1 MRPRTLAPVL
11 IVALTTACGSSSTSP
26 TGTPAPV
33 LNTQTI
39 VVNAGPANSYFNGA
53 FTSVMVCVPGQST
66 CQLIDGVLV
75 DTGSSGL
82 RILSSALT
90 LPLPQQVDTTGAPI
104 VECNQFVDGVT
115 WGPVQMADVKLAGE
129 TASAVPIQVI
139 GAPSFSTI
147 PKACSSIGPSE
158 NTLGTLGAN
167 GILGVSVFRED
178 CGPACT
184 ITGGVNPGAYY
195 ACPAAGCAVTAQTL
209 IRQVQNPVWFFARDN
224 NGVMIQ
230 FPSVPTGGAL
240 TVTGSMVFGIGT
252 QSDNALGSAKVLT
265 VDQVGNFTTVFNNQS
280 YSSSFI
286 DSGSNAIFFL
296 DPATTGIPLC
306 RLSTDFYCS
315 PTLRTLS
322 ATHRGANGATSALTF
337 SVGNVDALN
346 GFFNAFS
353 EVTGPNAGTFD
364 WGLPFFFGR
373 TVFTA
378 IEGQST
384 PGGTGPYWAY

>member
-26 TGTPAPV
+26 TGTAAPV

-39 VVNAGPANSYFNGA
+39 VVNAGPGNNYFNGA

-90 LPLPQQVDTTGAPI
+90 LTLPQQVDATGAPI

-139 GAPSFSTI
+139 GAPSFSAI
-147 PKACSSIGPSE
+147 PKACSTIGPSE

-195 ACPAAGCAVTAQTL
+195 VCPAAGCAVTAQA
-209 IRQVQNPVWFFARDN
+209 INRQVQNPVWLFARDN

-230 FPSVPTGGAL
+230 LPSVPAGGAA
-240 TVTGSMVFGIGT
+240 TVTGSLVFGIGT

-296 DPATTGIPLC
+296 DPATTGLSLC

-322 ATHRGANGATSALTF
+322 ATHRGVNGATSAVNF
-337 SVGNVDALN
+337 AVGNVDALN
-346 GFFNAFS
+346 GGFNAFS

-384 PGGTGPYWAY
+384 PGGAGPYWAY